1 MAKLTIDTD
10 VPLTAREKAILRI
23 LLDESEPAAAP
34 AAEEAEEKKPAR
46 KAPAKKA
53 PAKTQKAEKAPVEE
67 VADKEPE
74 TDEGDGRD
82 LVAEAVKVARALV
95 RDGDAATVQK
105 GLEAADA
112 ARVSEMTGEQAA
124 KFLEAVK

>member
-23 LLDESEPAAAP
+23 LLDEAEPAAAP
-34 AAEEAEEKKPAR
+34 AAEPAKAEEKKPAR
-46 KAPAKKA
+46 RAPAKKA
-53 PAKTQKAEKAPVEE
+53 PAKSQKTEKPAEE

-74 TDEGDGRD
+74 TDNDDDE
-82 LVAEAVKVARALV
+82 LTAQAIKVARALV

-124 KFLEAVK
+124 KFLEAVQ

>member
-23 LLDESEPAAAP
+23 LLDEAEPAAAP
-34 AAEEAEEKKPAR
+34 AAEPAKAEEKKPAR
-46 KAPAKKA
+46 RAPAKKA
-53 PAKTQKAEKAPVEE
+53 PAKSQKTEKPAEE

-74 TDEGDGRD
+74 TDNDDE
-82 LVAEAVKVARALV
+82 LTAQAIKVARALV

-124 KFLEAVK
+124 KFLEAVQ

>member
-23 LLDESEPAAAP
+23 LLDEPEPAAAP

-46 KAPAKKA
+46 KAPAKKV

-74 TDEGDGRD
+74 TDEGDGSD

>member
-10 VPLTAREKAILRI
+10 VPLTARERAILRI
-23 LLDESEPAAAP
+23 LLDEAEPAAPEAP
-34 AAEEAEEKKPAR
+34 AEKPPAR

-53 PAKTQKAEKAPVEE
+53 PAKSQKMEKPAEE
-67 VADKEPE
+67 VADKESE
-74 TDEGDGRD
+74 TDEDDGSD

>member
-23 LLDESEPAAAP
+23 LLDEAEPAAAP
-34 AAEEAEEKKPAR
+34 TAEPAKAEEKKPAR

-53 PAKTQKAEKAPVEE
+53 PAKSQKTEKPAEE

-74 TDEGDGRD
+74 TDNDDE
-82 LVAEAVKVARALV
+82 LTAQAIKVARALV

-124 KFLEAVK
+124 KFLEAVQ

>member
-23 LLDESEPAAAP
+23 LLDETEPAAAP
-34 AAEEAEEKKPAR
+34 AAEPAKAEKPAR
-46 KAPAKKA
+46 KAPAKSQKTEK
-53 PAKTQKAEKAPVEE
+53 PAEE

-74 TDEGDGRD
+74 TDNDDE
-82 LVAEAVKVARALV
+82 LTAQAVKVARALV

-105 GLEAADA
+105 GLEAAEA
-112 ARVSEMTGEQAA
+112 TRVSEMTGEQAM
-124 KFLEAVK
+124 KFLEAVQ

>member
-1 MAKLTIDTD
+1 MATLTIDTD

-23 LLDESEPAAAP
+23 LLDEAEPAAAP
-34 AAEEAEEKKPAR
+34 AAEPAKAEEKKPAR
-46 KAPAKKA
+46 KAPAKSQRTEK
-53 PAKTQKAEKAPVEE
+53 PAEE

-74 TDEGDGRD
+74 TDNDDE
-82 LVAEAVKVARALV
+82 LIAQAVKVARALV

-124 KFLEAVK
+124 KFLEAVQ

>member
-23 LLDESEPAAAP
+23 LLDEAEPAAAP
-34 AAEEAEEKKPAR
+34 AAEPAKAEEKKPAR

-53 PAKTQKAEKAPVEE
+53 PAKSQKTEKPAEE

-74 TDEGDGRD
+74 TDNDDE
-82 LVAEAVKVARALV
+82 LTAQAIKVARALV

-124 KFLEAVK
+124 KFLEAVQ